1 MINRIVEKTL
11 LNSID
16 FEKAIVLKGA
26 RQVGKTTLISKLLR
40 EEKKVLWVDGDD
52 PTTRDLWSNI
62 SKAVLSLFIEPF
74 DYIVIDEAQRIENI
88 GLAVKMIVDM
98 KLNKQVIVS
107 GSSSINLASSVNEAL
122 TGRKW
127 NIELFPL
134 SWQEITASY
143 GLFEALK
150 QLDNLLI
157 YGSYPEIV
165 AAKDRKVDRL
175 TELASSYLYQDIL
188 EYGDIRKPEL
198 LVKLLRAIAYQVGN
212 EVSYNELASTLQ
224 IDNETIR
231 RYVDLLESS
240 YVIFRLPPLSTNPR
254 KEISTSRKIYFFD
267 NGIRNALLNDFKPL
281 ELRTDKGAIWE
292 NFIVSEFYKKN
303 AYAPLTNKSELYF
316 WRSKAKSE
324 IDLVIKT
331 TDKIEAVEIKY
342 NALKQGSFPP
352 SFMERYEPSRVSTL
366 NRDNFYAYLS

>member
-1 MINRIVEKTL
+1 MIDRIIEIALK
-11 LNSID
+11 NNID

-40 EEKKVLWVDGDD
+40 NKKKVLWVDGDD
-52 PTTRDLWSNI
+52 PTTRNLWSDI
-62 SKAVLSLFIEPF
+62 SKETLKIFIEPF

-127 NIELFPL
+127 NVELFPL
-134 SWQEITASY
+134 SWQEIAAQY

-150 QLDNLLI
+150 RLDNLLI
-157 YGSYPEIV
+157 YGNYPEIV
-165 AAKDRKVDRL
+165 EAKDRQTERL
-175 TELASSYLYQDIL
+175 KELTSSYLYQDIL

-212 EVSYNELASTLQ
+212 EVSYNELANTLQ
-224 IDNETIR
+224 TDNETIR
-231 RYVDLLESS
+231 RYIDLLEDS

-267 NGIRNALLNDFKPL
+267 NGIRNALLNDFKPV
-281 ELRTDKGAIWE
+281 EVRNDKGAIWE
-292 NFIVSEFYKKN
+292 NFIVSEIYKKN
-303 AYAPLTNKSELYF
+303 RYAPHTDTNELFF

-324 IDLVIKT
+324 IDLILKRA
-331 TDKIEAVEIKY
+331 DNIEAIEIKY
-342 NALKQGSFPP
+342 SPRKKGSFPP
-352 SFMERYEPSRVSTL
+352 SFIERYQPSKTGTL
-366 NRDNFYAYLS
+366 NRDNFYEYL

>member
-1 MINRIVEKTL
+1 MINRIVEIALK
-11 LNSID
+11 NNID

-40 EEKKVLWVDGDD
+40 NKKEVLWVDGDD
-52 PTTRDLWSNI
+52 PTTRNLWSNI
-62 SKAVLSLFIEPF
+62 SKETLKIFIEPF

-98 KLNKQVIVS
+98 KLQKQVIVS

-127 NIELFPL
+127 NVELFPL
-134 SWQEITASY
+134 SWQEIAAQY

-150 QLDNLLI
+150 RLDNLLI
-157 YGSYPEIV
+157 YGNYPEIV
-165 AAKDRKVDRL
+165 EAKDRQTERL
-175 TELASSYLYQDIL
+175 KELASSYLYQDIL

-212 EVSYNELASTLQ
+212 EVSYNELANTLQ
-224 IDNETIR
+224 TDNETIR
-231 RYVDLLESS
+231 RYIDLLEDS

-267 NGIRNALLNDFKPL
+267 NGIRNALLNDFKPM
-281 ELRTDKGAIWE
+281 EVRNDKGAIWE
-292 NFIVSEFYKKN
+292 NFIVSEIYKKN
-303 AYAPLTNKSELYF
+303 RYASLTDRNELFF

-324 IDLVIKT
+324 IDLILKKVDI
-331 TDKIEAVEIKY
+331 IEAIEIKY
-342 NALKQGSFPP
+342 SSRKKGSFPP
-352 SFMERYEPSRVSTL
+352 SFIERYQPFKTSTL
-366 NRDNFYAYLS
+366 NRDNFYEYL

>member
-1 MINRIVEKTL
+1 MIDRIIEIALK
-11 LNSID
+11 NNID

-40 EEKKVLWVDGDD
+40 NKKKVLWVDGDD
-52 PTTRDLWSNI
+52 PTTRNLWSDI
-62 SKAVLSLFIEPF
+62 SKETLKIFIEPF

-127 NIELFPL
+127 NVELFPL
-134 SWQEITASY
+134 SWQEIAAQY

-150 QLDNLLI
+150 RLDNLLI

-165 AAKDRKVDRL
+165 KAKDRQTERL
-175 TELASSYLYQDIL
+175 KELTSSYLYQDIL

-212 EVSYNELASTLQ
+212 EVSYNELANTLQ
-224 IDNETIR
+224 TDNETIR
-231 RYVDLLESS
+231 RYIDLLEDS

-267 NGIRNALLNDFKPL
+267 NGIRNALLNDFKPV
-281 ELRTDKGAIWE
+281 EVRNDKGAIWE
-292 NFIVSEFYKKN
+292 NFIVSEIYKKN
-303 AYAPLTNKSELYF
+303 RYAPHTDTNELFF

-324 IDLVIKT
+324 IDLILKRA
-331 TDKIEAVEIKY
+331 DNIEAIEIKY
-342 NALKQGSFPP
+342 SPRKKGSFPP
-352 SFMERYEPSRVSTL
+352 SFIERYQPSKTGTL
-366 NRDNFYAYLS
+366 NRDNFYEYL